1 MNSPMENNCMADER
15 KPAEVNEGA
24 GHPDHGAVIVRVPAS
39 TANLGPGFDSLGM
52 ALELYAWVAMSR
64 AAETVVHLHGKEM
77 EGLPT
82 GKDNLL
88 YEVAAR
94 VFERA
99 GLAAPDLEISAYSEI
114 PLTRG
119 LGSSASAI
127 VGALAAA
134 NALLPEP
141 LPQEELFRL
150 ACALEH
156 HPDNVGASLFGGLVV
171 AYWDGVSARHL
182 SIEPLPHLE
191 AFVAIPAFELSTRKA
206 REVLPQSLPMKDAVF
221 NIGHSN
227 LLVAAFCTGRYELIS
242 DAMQDALHQPYRAAL
257 IPGMPEVL
265 AGAARHGALGAALSG
280 AGPTL
285 IAFAD
290 AREGRADELTGFLS
304 QTMAAHGI
312 EVDIRRLK
320 PSREGVRVLTRAGNH
335 RTFMETVRKG

>member
-1 MNSPMENNCMADER
+1 MNSQNRYDE
-15 KPAEVNEGA
+15 PAEGA
-24 GHPDHGAVIVRVPAS
+24 ENTAVIVRVPAS

-52 ALELYAWVAMSR
+52 ALELYAWVGMSVSR
-64 AAETVVHLHGKEM
+64 HTVMHLYGEEM
-77 EGLPT
+77 AGLPT

-88 YEVAAR
+88 YEAAAA
-94 VFERA
+94 VFEQA
-99 GLAAPDLEISAYSEI
+99 GLAPPELTISAYSEI

-127 VGALAAA
+127 IGALAAA

-150 ACALEH
+150 ACRMEH
-156 HPDNVGASLFGGLVV
+156 HPDNVGASLFGGIVV
-171 AYWDGVSARHL
+171 AYWDGVRAQHMSL
-182 SIEPLPHLE
+182 EPLAQLE

-206 REVLPQSLPMKDAVF
+206 REVLPTSVPMRDAVF

-227 LLVAAFCTGRYELIS
+227 LLVAAFCSGRYELIA

-265 AGAARHGALGAALSG
+265 AGATRHGALGAALSG

-290 AREGRADELTGFLS
+290 ARSDRAEELTGFLRE
-304 QTMAAHGI
+304 TMAAHGI
-312 EVDIRRLK
+312 EVSIRRLR
-320 PSREGVRVLTRAGNH
+320 PSREGVRVLTTAGDH